1 AMPRLRRRTYS
12 MRRRCTSDSS
22 SRREARSWMRRS
34 DSLQWALVPRRSIS
48 WTRRSSSSDAPAGV
62 PARRASTS
70 TAGSRRRS
78 MFGRASGNAGP
89 ARSVGLDD
97 VVGGELPVHQPRQ
110 ALDRGVVARQHR
122 PLLLGAQARAG
133 EHRGRVLLVGRRQRG
148 IAAEL
153 AHEIQQCRHV
163 PLPRTAQRPLPR
175 GGSPAPGPSKQKT
188 VAQADHAAD
197 VKAPPTAGAAAG
209 SQGDHARAATMGPMN
224 PRDPTGPGA
233 GYFHGGGV
241 PVPTPLAREWNIAVA
256 DGPVVATAIHDGHD
270 MRPSLR
276 SHAALDD
283 AARFRE
289 EDPLTGL
296 LTEVGD
302 VRIQVRRSRFEVD
315 HNRPRDRAVYARPE
329 DCWGLQ
335 AWRAPLPEVERAQSL
350 AAWDRFRAMVTELV
364 DRLLE

>member
-1 AMPRLRRRTYS
+1 
-12 MRRRCTSDSS
+12 
-22 SRREARSWMRRS
+22 
-34 DSLQWALVPRRSIS
+34 
-48 WTRRSSSSDAPAGV
+48 
-62 PARRASTS
+62 
-70 TAGSRRRS
+70 
-78 MFGRASGNAGP
+78 
-89 ARSVGLDD
+89 
-97 VVGGELPVHQPRQ
+97 
-110 ALDRGVVARQHR
+110 
-122 PLLLGAQARAG
+122 
-133 EHRGRVLLVGRRQRG
+133 
-148 IAAEL
+148 
-153 AHEIQQCRHV
+153 
-163 PLPRTAQRPLPR
+163 
-175 GGSPAPGPSKQKT
+175 
-188 VAQADHAAD
+188 
-197 VKAPPTAGAAAG
+197 
-209 SQGDHARAATMGPMN
+209 MGPMN

-256 DGPVVATAIHDGHD
+256 DGPVVATAIHDGHG

-364 DRLLE
+364 DRLLERWEAVLLIDLHSYNHRRDGPRAAPALQEDNPDIELGLTTADPERWGAVCACFAAALRQVPVNGQVLDVRANVRFPTGGDFPEWVFSRWGARVCTISPEYKKTFMDEHTGQADIAALYALREGLDLAVESVRPSFEARR